1 MDKKRIWE
9 VDALRFI
16 AIILML
22 IYHLV
27 FDLKEYLNI
36 DVNYEEFHWYIIG
49 ISSAIIFMFT
59 SGLSSGL
66 SKNPIKRGIQ
76 VLACGMLVTLVSFIF
91 FKDMYI
97 RFGILHFLGVCM
109 IISPALRKMDNL
121 TLLLIGLA
129 CVIAGIYTENI
140 TINIPYLLPLGLK
153 YKGFCSFDYYPLIP
167 YLSVYILGILAY
179 RNYYKERKSIFKKEL
194 YSNFIRKISEKSL
207 FIYLIHQPIYY
218 ALILLYKY
226 VFRQL
231 VR

>member
-27 FDLKEYLNI
+27 FDLKEYLNV

-49 ISSAIIFMFT
+49 ISSAIIFMFI
-59 SGLSSGL
+59 SGVSSGL
-66 SKNPIKRGIQ
+66 SKNPIKRGVQ

-129 CVIAGIYTENI
+129 CVITGIYIENI
-140 TINIPYLLPLGLK
+140 TINIPYLLPLGFK
-153 YKGFCSFDYYPLIP
+153 YRGFHSFDYYPLIP
-167 YLSVYILGILAY
+167 YLSVYILGILVF

-226 VFRQL
+226 VFSSL
-231 VR
+231 

>member
-27 FDLKEYLNI
+27 FDLKEYLNV

-49 ISSAIIFMFT
+49 ISSAIIFMFI
-59 SGLSSGL
+59 SGVSSGL
-66 SKNPIKRGIQ
+66 SKNPIKRGVQ

-109 IISPALRKMDNL
+109 IISPALRKMDDL

-129 CVIAGIYTENI
+129 CVITGIYIENI
-140 TINIPYLLPLGLK
+140 TINIPYLLPLGFK
-153 YKGFCSFDYYPLIP
+153 YRGFHSFDYYPLIP
-167 YLSVYILGILAY
+167 YLSVYILGILVF

-226 VFRQL
+226 VFSSL
-231 VR
+231 

>member
-27 FDLKEYLNI
+27 FDLKEYLNV

-49 ISSAIIFMFT
+49 ISSAIIFMFI
-59 SGLSSGL
+59 SGVSSGL
-66 SKNPIKRGIQ
+66 SKNPIKRGVQ
-76 VLACGMLVTLVSFIF
+76 VLACGMLITLVSFIF

-121 TLLLIGLA
+121 TLLLIGLV
-129 CVIAGIYTENI
+129 CVITGIYIENI
-140 TINIPYLLPLGLK
+140 TINIPYLLPLGFK
-153 YKGFCSFDYYPLIP
+153 YRGFHSFDYYPLIP
-167 YLSVYILGILAY
+167 YLSVYILGILVF

-226 VFRQL
+226 VFSSL
-231 VR
+231 

>member
-129 CVIAGIYTENI
+129 CVIAGICTENI
-140 TINIPYLLPLGLK
+140 RINIPYLLPLGLK
-153 YKGFCSFDYYPLIP
+153 YKGFRSFDYYPLIP
-167 YLSVYILGILAY
+167 YLSVYILGILVY

-226 VFRQL
+226 VFKQL

>member
-27 FDLKEYLNI
+27 FDLKEYLNV

-49 ISSAIIFMFT
+49 ISSAIIFMFI

-66 SKNPIKRGIQ
+66 SKNPIKRGVQ

-129 CVIAGIYTENI
+129 CVITGIYIENI
-140 TINIPYLLPLGLK
+140 TINIPYLLPLGFK
-153 YKGFCSFDYYPLIP
+153 YRGFHSFDYYPLIP
-167 YLSVYILGILAY
+167 YLSVYILGILVF

-226 VFRQL
+226 VFSSL
-231 VR
+231 

>member
-27 FDLKEYLNI
+27 FDLKEYLNV

-49 ISSAIIFMFT
+49 ISSAIIFMFI
-59 SGLSSGL
+59 SGVSSGL
-66 SKNPIKRGIQ
+66 SKNPIKRGVQ

-129 CVIAGIYTENI
+129 CVITGIYIENI
-140 TINIPYLLPLGLK
+140 TINIPYLLPLGFK
-153 YKGFCSFDYYPLIP
+153 YRGFHSFDYYPLIP
-167 YLSVYILGILAY
+167 YLSVYILGILVY

-226 VFRQL
+226 VFSSL
-231 VR
+231 

>member
-27 FDLKEYLNI
+27 FDLKEYLNV

-49 ISSAIIFMFT
+49 ISSAIIFMFI
-59 SGLSSGL
+59 SGVSSGL
-66 SKNPIKRGIQ
+66 SKNPIKRGVQ

-129 CVIAGIYTENI
+129 CVITGIYIENI
-140 TINIPYLLPLGLK
+140 TINIPYLLLLGFK
-153 YKGFCSFDYYPLIP
+153 YRGFHSFDYYPLIP
-167 YLSVYILGILAY
+167 YLSVYILGILVF

-226 VFRQL
+226 VFSSL
-231 VR
+231 

>member
-27 FDLKEYLNI
+27 FDLKEYLNV

-49 ISSAIIFMFT
+49 ISSAIIFMFI
-59 SGLSSGL
+59 SGVSSGL
-66 SKNPIKRGIQ
+66 SKNPIKRGVQ
-76 VLACGMLVTLVSFIF
+76 VLACGMLITLVSFIF

-129 CVIAGIYTENI
+129 CVITGIYIENI
-140 TINIPYLLPLGLK
+140 TINIPYLLPLGFK
-153 YKGFCSFDYYPLIP
+153 YRGFHSFDYYPLIP
-167 YLSVYILGILAY
+167 YLSVYILGILVF

-226 VFRQL
+226 VFSSL
-231 VR
+231 